1 MRHRLLGQ
9 TDPRPSWRELV
20 VVGWSGMRGVV
31 SLAAAFGLPVVL
43 SDGEPFPQ
51 RDLIVFLTFSVV
63 VFTIVVQ
70 TLTLAPLIRLL
81 GIEGGIGIGCEERDA
96 RRIALNAALDHLE
109 RERLQDRPEYGALYD
124 DIAQHYRDTL
134 QAVDTNA
141 EQDPRALHHRRYR
154 TLSRELL
161 DVQRRTVLGL
171 RNQGRINDE
180 VLRHVEHELDLES
193 ARLGAGDA

>member
-1 MRHRLLGQ
+1 
-9 TDPRPSWRELV
+9 
-20 VVGWSGMRGVV
+20 
-31 SLAAAFGLPVVL
+31 VL

-81 GIEGGIGIGCEERDA
+81 GIEGGIGLGCEERDA